1 MGTNHALLALHKK
14 DSIKAMS
21 LLQEVSGKLDVLLA
35 KYPGLNQ
42 IPANVEA
49 EVDDFETNG
58 KEADAKQVQK
68 LIDQAG
74 ELLDE
79 HKVQD
84 AREILA
90 QLASEMRITTTSI
103 PLGTYPAAVKDAVG
117 LIAKGKTDEAE
128 IALYDMLNTLVNTTE
143 IIPLPVLK
151 AEALLT
157 EASELEHKKDLSQ
170 QASREAIL
178 KLTDEAKN
186 KLKLAEVLGYG
197 TEDDY
202 KVLYSAID
210 DIKDVIHSKKSAA
223 AWEKIKSSI
232 LDLKNKLMHPKK

>member
-1 MGTNHALLALHKK
+1 MKAQKLKKTALAIAILLSVSSGTVWCVTTKTQMASTMTSAEAGGKESQATKRKFLGEKKQQIEHEALEVIMGTNHALLALQKK
-14 DSIKAMS
+14 DSNKAMS

-90 QLASEMRITTTSI
+90 QLVSEMRITTTSI

-143 IIPLPVLK
+143 ISHTSTLIPALA
-151 AEALLT
+151 AEEFPFPPA
-157 EASELEHKKDLSQ
+157 
-170 QASREAIL
+170 
-178 KLTDEAKN
+178 N
-186 KLKLAEVLGYG
+186 
-197 TEDDY
+197 
-202 KVLYSAID
+202 
-210 DIKDVIHSKKSAA
+210 
-223 AWEKIKSSI
+223 
-232 LDLKNKLMHPKK
+232 PKPGRCPAD